1 MPDTE
6 PGADMPPR
14 WNLATIFPGFESPE
28 FRNAKESISAMARE
42 FDGMLSR
49 LEAAARPGVMNP
61 SGAAALSPA
70 EFLPVLREMLDLI
83 NREKAVSETL
93 GSYCYAVYS
102 ADTTDTRAMNE
113 LNAVEEALVP
123 FSPLF
128 TRFRSVLAR
137 HEPAVR
143 ILVESEP
150 DIAPYRSML
159 DDELFW
165 ASRQMAPGEE
175 SLAADLARSGASAWS
190 RLQEQLISTADCLWD
205 ESTGERKT
213 LVELRALAFSPDRAI
228 REKAWRKEMDV
239 CASIAVPVAA
249 ALNGVKG
256 TNITLNTRRGWPGG
270 AFDAAIEKSVRQG
283 LLSRKALDA
292 LLSVMEESL
301 PHWRRYLKAKARLA
315 GRTACSFFDLFAP
328 VGETSASFSFA
339 EARAVVEGN
348 FTKFSS
354 DMGLFAR
361 KAFDGG
367 WLDAEMRSGK
377 IGGAYFTFMPLVKE
391 GRVLCNFD
399 GSFSSVLT
407 MAHELGHAYHADV
420 LKDEPAILQSNPM
433 TLAETASIF
442 AETVVF
448 DAAYER
454 AADTEKLALLEMHLQ
469 DGCQILVDILS
480 RYRFEKSLFESR
492 KEGELSSETLCDLML
507 QAQEETYGDGLDPDA
522 RHPYLW
528 LVKPHYYSSELAFYN
543 FPYAFGQLFALALYS
558 RFRKEG
564 PAFAG
569 TYRDIL
575 SGTGRLDALAV
586 TREAGF
592 DIEDTAFWESGVSL
606 FIGKID
612 EFEKL
617 VDAQTASH

>member
-1 MPDTE
+1 MADTVS
-6 PGADMPPR
+6 GAVVPPR
-14 WNLATIFPGFESPE
+14 WNLETVFPGFDS
-28 FRNAKESISAMARE
+28 AKYRDTKDSLSSIATELDAK
-42 FDGMLSR
+42 LSR
-49 LEAAARPGVMNP
+49 LEETPPFQA
-61 SGAAALSPA
+61 PA
-70 EFLPVLREMLDLI
+70 EFLPPLRELLGLM

-93 GSYCYAVYS
+93 VSYCYAVYS

-123 FSPLF
+123 FSPLY
-128 TRFRSVLAR
+128 TRFRSVLAAN
-137 HEPAVR
+137 ESAVR
-143 ILVESEP
+143 SLLANETELE
-150 DIAPYRSML
+150 PYRSML
-159 DDELFW
+159 EDQLFW
-165 ASRQMAPGEE
+165 ASRQMTPGEE
-175 SLAADLARSGASAWS
+175 SLAADLARSGASAWGH
-190 RLQEQLISTADCLWD
+190 LQEQLTSTADCLWD

-213 LVELRALAFSPDRAI
+213 LVELRALAHSPDRSV
-228 REKAWRKEMDV
+228 REKAYRKEMDV
-239 CASIAVPVAA
+239 CERISVPVAA

-292 LLSVMEESL
+292 LLAVMEKSL
-301 PHWRRYLKAKARLA
+301 PHWRRYLRAKARLA
-315 GRTACSFFDLFAP
+315 GLPSCSFYDLFAP
-328 VGETSASFSFA
+328 VGKTTASFNFA
-339 EARAVVEGN
+339 EARSVVEDN
-348 FTKFSS
+348 FAKFSP
-354 DMGLFAR
+354 DMGAFAK

-377 IGGAYFTFMPLVKE
+377 IGGAYFTFMPLAKE

-399 GSFSSVLT
+399 GSFSSILT
-407 MAHELGHAYHADV
+407 MAHELGHAYHAEV
-420 LKDEPAILQSNPM
+420 LKDEPGLLQNTPM

-448 DAAYER
+448 DAAYEN
-454 AADTEKLALLEMHLQ
+454 AAGEDKLALLEMHLQ

-480 RYRFEKSLFESR
+480 RYHFEKSLFEAR
-492 KEGELSSETLCDLML
+492 KAGEVPPETLCNLML
-507 QAQEETYGDGLDPDA
+507 QAQEETYGDGLNPEE

-558 RFRKEG
+558 RYRSEG
-564 PAFAG
+564 SGFAG

-575 SGTGRLDALAV
+575 LGTGRLDAVAV
-586 TREAGF
+586 TRAAGF
-592 DIEDTAFWESGVSL
+592 DIEDPAFWESGVSL
-606 FIGKID
+606 FVEKID

-617 VDAQTASH
+617 VDARMASPQE